1 VFTQQAK
8 RTYRL
13 GCLLPLPRDAP
24 ENIAFFEE
32 LRRRGFIESQN
43 LAIEYRAYGLHV
55 ELISQYAAELVN
67 ARVGVIMAS
76 GDDAIR
82 AAQQATKTVPI
93 LAITRDLLGSGLV
106 NSLAR
111 PNGNTTGVSMLA
123 PDLDRR
129 RQHILIEAVPGLRR
143 MAALADLSNTT
154 VRKLDALQTAARTR
168 NVELTIHRIDRGE
181 EIPAAIEMAKA
192 SGVRAL
198 NVLPSPLFYA
208 NRNLIVDRVAALRL
222 PTIYEWPEAV
232 EEGGFIAFGPR
243 LSQLFL
249 QVMPRQLVKLFRGT
263 KVSGIPVE
271 QAIKIELV
279 INLKTAEAL
288 GLAVPS
294 TLLAGATKVID

>member
-1 VFTQQAK
+1 
-8 RTYRL
+8 
-13 GCLLPLPRDAP
+13 
-24 ENIAFFEE
+24 
-32 LRRRGFIESQN
+32 
-43 LAIEYRAYGLHV
+43 
-55 ELISQYAAELVN
+55 
-67 ARVGVIMAS
+67 
-76 GDDAIR
+76 
-82 AAQQATKTVPI
+82 
-93 LAITRDLLGSGLV
+93 
-106 NSLAR
+106 
-111 PNGNTTGVSMLA
+111 
-123 PDLDRR
+123 
-129 RQHILIEAVPGLRR
+129 

-181 EIPAAIEMAKA
+181 EIPAAIEMAEA

-222 PTIYEWPEAV
+222 PAIYEWPEAV

-249 QVMPRQLVKLFRGT
+249 QVMLVQLFRGT

-288 GLAVPS
+288 GLAVRS